1 MGAGPQPREADT
13 GHLRSMARGGG
24 LNLLGAISSQLALL
38 AITLLLAHTLGSREV
53 GRYAECYALLSLLG
67 LLSLCGFRA
76 AMTRFVAIHLADD
89 DPARLRGT
97 IRLGLGLSLGS
108 SALLGALLA
117 GLAVPISHLFHD
129 PTLVTALILT
139 GLTLPAAT
147 FTDAALSATQGWR
160 TQRPFTMIGRV
171 YEPVTRLA
179 LTGAALLIGA
189 GINGAFWALAIAA
202 WSASL
207 LAARA
212 LYVRLRTTPKVA
224 PVYGIRAIFS
234 FSMVSWVSTLA
245 STGLIWADTLIL
257 AAMTT
262 DRDVGVYNVA
272 TRLVM
277 LAVFVMAPIN
287 AAFSPQIA
295 HLHHTGNMQG
305 LALSYKAATGWIVRL
320 SLPAF
325 VLLIVFPQDLLRLF
339 GNEFRA
345 AAAVTAVLA
354 VGQLV
359 NAATGPCGT
368 LLNMSG
374 KVAVNMADNLGV
386 LALNVALN
394 VWLIPELGIL
404 GAALAWSISLVC
416 VNVLRV
422 LQVHRYLGVLPFSAA
437 TVKGLVAGAAT
448 LVAAVAVRT
457 VVGSEGARVVVGV
470 SAALIVY
477 ASVTALLRISIED
490 RALLAAVAGRG
501 HQAA

>member
-1 MGAGPQPREADT
+1 MKGPDPVDADSL
-13 GHLRSMARGGG
+13 HLRSMARGGG
-24 LNLLGAISSQLALL
+24 LNLLGAASSQLSLL
-38 AITLLLAHTLGSREV
+38 SITLLLAHTLGSREV
-53 GRYAECYALLSLLG
+53 GRYAECYAILSLLG

-97 IRLGLGLSLGS
+97 IRLGLWLSLVS
-108 SALLGALLA
+108 SAVLGALLA
-117 GLAVPISHLFHD
+117 AFAVPISHLFHD
-129 PTLVTALILT
+129 PALVTGLRLT

-160 TQRPFTMIGRV
+160 TQRPFTLIGRV
-171 YEPVTRLA
+171 YEPITRLV
-179 LTGAALLIGA
+179 LTAVALLAGA
-189 GINGAFWALAIAA
+189 EINGAFWALAIAA

-212 LYVRLRTTPKVA
+212 LNVRLRTAPKAV
-224 PVYGIRAIFS
+224 PIYGVRAIFS

-257 AAMTT
+257 AALTT
-262 DRDVGVYNVA
+262 DKDVGVYNVS

-277 LAVFVMAPIN
+277 MAVFVMAPIN
-287 AAFSPQIA
+287 AAFGPQIA
-295 HLHHTGNMQG
+295 HLYHTGNMPG

-325 VLLIVFPQDLLRLF
+325 VVLMVFPQDLLRLF
-339 GNEFRA
+339 GPEFQS
-345 AAAVTAVLA
+345 AAAVTSVLA

-359 NAATGPCGT
+359 NASTGPCGT
-368 LLNMSG
+368 LLSMSG
-374 KVAVNMADNLGV
+374 KVAVNMVDNVGV
-386 LALNVALN
+386 LALNVVLN
-394 VWLIPELGIL
+394 LWLIPSLGIL
-404 GAALAWSISLVC
+404 GAAIAWSISLTL

-422 LQVHRYLGVLPFSAA
+422 LQVRRYLGVLPFSSA
-437 TVKGLVAGAAT
+437 TVKGFVAAAAT
-448 LVAAVAVRT
+448 LVAAFAVRT
-457 VVGSEGARVVVGV
+457 FVGSASVRVVVGV

-477 ASVTALLRISIED
+477 AGMTALLRISTED
-490 RALLAAVAGRG
+490 RALLGAVAGRG

>member
-1 MGAGPQPREADT
+1 MSASTQPRETDS
-13 GHLRSMARGGG
+13 GHLGSMARGGG
-24 LNLLGAISSQLALL
+24 LNLMGAVSSQVSLL

-108 SALLGALLA
+108 SAVLGALLA
-117 GLAVPISHLFHD
+117 GLAVPLSHLFHD
-129 PTLVTALILT
+129 PALVTGLRLT

-147 FTDAALSATQGWR
+147 LTDAALSATQGWR

-179 LTGAALLIGA
+179 LTAAALLAGA

-212 LYVRLRTTPKVA
+212 LHVRLRTAPKA
-224 PVYGIRAIFS
+224 TPVYGIRAIFR

-257 AAMTT
+257 AGMTT
-262 DRDVGVYNVA
+262 DRDVGIYNVS

-295 HLHHTGNMQG
+295 HLHHIGNMRG

-325 VLLIVFPQDLLRLF
+325 VLLMVFPQDLLRLF
-339 GNEFRA
+339 GDEFRS
-345 AAAVTAVLA
+345 AAAVTSVLA

-374 KVAVNMADNLGV
+374 KVAVNMVDNLGV
-386 LALNVALN
+386 LALNVGLN
-394 VWLIPELGIL
+394 LWLIPEFGIL
-404 GAALAWSISLVC
+404 GAGIAWSLSLVC

-422 LQVHRYLGVLPFSAA
+422 LQVRQLLGVLPFSTA

-448 LVAAVAVRT
+448 LVAAMVVRT
-457 VVGSEGARVVVGV
+457 VVGSGSARVVVGV
-470 SAALIVY
+470 GASLVVY
-477 ASVTALLRISIED
+477 AGVTALLRISIED

-501 HQAA
+501 RQTA